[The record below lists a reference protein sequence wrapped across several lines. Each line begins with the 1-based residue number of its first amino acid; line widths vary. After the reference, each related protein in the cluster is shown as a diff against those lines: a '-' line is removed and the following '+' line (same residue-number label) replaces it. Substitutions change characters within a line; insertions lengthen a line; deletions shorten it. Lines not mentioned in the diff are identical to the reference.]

1 MSLQVSRR
9 WRLPTLIS
17 RVGLSWRFPSAPS
30 HPESNVRIE
39 MKTTQASRAL
49 TLLGVSLIA
58 GAAVASEP
66 ARLDPTTVRTLAE
79 AKRSLERMPVSRS
92 SAAAAVATSKPRSL
106 AEVKRDLNAPAGPAA
121 ASGDVPLSGRSLAE
135 AKRLD

>member
-1 MSLQVSRR
+1 
-9 WRLPTLIS
+9 
-17 RVGLSWRFPSAPS
+17 
-30 HPESNVRIE
+30 

-79 AKRSLERMPVSRS
+79 AKRCKRGLKAALPRRPSVSS
-92 SAAAAVATSKPRSL
+92 I
-106 AEVKRDLNAPAGPAA
+106 
-121 ASGDVPLSGRSLAE
+121 
-135 AKRLD
+135 

>member
-1 MSLQVSRR
+1 
-9 WRLPTLIS
+9 
-17 RVGLSWRFPSAPS
+17 
-30 HPESNVRIE
+30 
-39 MKTTQASRAL
+39 MKTTPASRAL